1 MSIFLYI
8 VGALGMIAAVLFA
21 GLWLILPAACV
32 IGMGWICGKVGRME
46 RRSREADDAGPRT
59 RYRHY
64 TAPSRPASDHPA
76 DRFLSRSAHD
86 RYAHRRSA
94 DGGYGDTIPVPKR
107 PEQNPG
113 AADRRRLNDA
123 LRSVGGWAGGAR

>member
-32 IGMGWICGKVGRME
+32 LGMGWICGKVGRME
-46 RRSREADDAGPRT
+46 RRSREAADAGPRT

-64 TAPSRPASDHPA
+64 NAPSRP
-76 DRFLSRSAHD
+76 AHD

-113 AADRRRLNDA
+113 AADQRRLNDA